1 MITENQGF
9 PVCPRAALINFPAIT
24 ISLITTR
31 KQNLRVVE
39 QNCNL
44 LCKVYK
50 IDSALGFGR
59 ENC

>member
-9 PVCPRAALINFPAIT
+9 PVCSREALINFPAIT
-24 ISLITTR
+24 TR
-31 KQNLRVVE
+31 KQNLRAVE